1 METIS
6 LVPLAATRASA
17 HLLAVVLGSEV
28 PDAASVRGASTPP
41 QRFGSIRRAR
51 LRCGLPTAA

>member
-17 HLLAVVLGSEV
+17 HLLAVVLGSEAPGAV
-28 PDAASVRGASTPP
+28 SVRGGST
-41 QRFGSIRRAR
+41 
-51 LRCGLPTAA
+51 LLPLLGQVCRH